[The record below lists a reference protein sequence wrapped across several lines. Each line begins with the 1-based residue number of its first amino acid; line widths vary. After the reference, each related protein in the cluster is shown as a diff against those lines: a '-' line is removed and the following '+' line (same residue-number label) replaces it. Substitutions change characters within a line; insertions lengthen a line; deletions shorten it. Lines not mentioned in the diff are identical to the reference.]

1 MWISASEVTFSG
13 VTTEA
18 AAAAASWNV
27 DCKEISESS
36 EAVGSGL
43 LVTGVVG
50 AGTLVLAGVVVAVVA
65 VTAGSSIARAANG
78 FGTLNSVCWL
88 RSVDNVKLEVV
99 AGEVEWSDVTETTLD
114 EEETGVGIGM
124 VERGISDDS
133 KSSSVT
139 GAESGCTMATSMKR
153 ATSFMMSS
161 SKQYTTGSSGSEL
174 NVMIDE

>member
-50 AGTLVLAGVVVAVVA
+50 AGTLVLAGVVVVVVVVVVAVVA

-88 RSVDNVKLEVV
+88 RSVDNV
-99 AGEVEWSDVTETTLD
+99 
-114 EEETGVGIGM
+114 
-124 VERGISDDS
+124 
-133 KSSSVT
+133 
-139 GAESGCTMATSMKR
+139 
-153 ATSFMMSS
+153 
-161 SKQYTTGSSGSEL
+161 
-174 NVMIDE
+174 